1 MHDAVVCT
9 ISREGTPEMNDMIVQ
24 TIRGLKECRF
34 SITAVH
40 VEAGNKSLSRE
51 IKSACRVSV
60 IKPTPQKASPFY
72 NAWKVSDLLLGGVRD
87 VITSVAAN
95 ETRAIVYM
103 EGDKCTFVPS
113 IGNLIEPILENR
125 ADLTLAVR
133 SPEGFSKFPRVQ
145 QIVERRVNSYIG
157 KKTGI
162 QTDYLY
168 GPRAFSPQVGSL
180 CGEYGRNDW
189 GVIMYPVVSAIAK
202 GYRLEQVKIEG
213 YPQPDYMK
221 KYDLIM
227 RSPPAHF
234 AWRLIQNA
242 GMVRATN
249 SALKKL

>member
-9 ISREGTPEMNDMIVQ
+9 ISREGTPEMNDMIME

-40 VEAGNKSLSRE
+40 VEDGNKSLSRE
-51 IKSACRVSV
+51 IQSACKVSV
-60 IKPTPQKASPFY
+60 IKPTPQTVNPLY
-72 NAWKVSDLLLGGVRD
+72 NAWKVSDLLLGGLRD
-87 VITSVAAN
+87 VITSAADN

-113 IGNLIEPILENR
+113 IGKLIEPILEGR

-133 SPEGFSKFPRVQ
+133 SPEGFSRFPGVQ
-145 QIVERRVNSYIG
+145 QLVERNVNSYIA

-180 CGEYGRNDW
+180 FGEYGRNDW
-189 GVIMYPVVSAIAK
+189 GVIMYPVVSAMVK
-202 GYRLEQVKIEG
+202 GYRFEQVEIAG
-213 YPQPDYMK
+213 HPQPGYMK
-221 KYDLIM
+221 KYDQIM

-234 AWRLIQNA
+234 LWRLIQNI

-249 SALKKL
+249 SALKNI